1 VRKIDAGR
9 LVVTVS
15 LIASIASIAST
26 PLIASIAPIVSAAT
40 QSVRE
45 RDPAWTAPSKDAVKS
60 NPLLDQPGVLA
71 GGRKLYGQRCN
82 SCHGGEGRG
91 TDRAPSLVAADVQAQ
106 TDGEF
111 FWKITTGNTH
121 AGMPSFSFLPEAQR
135 WQLVMHLRNLVGR
148 VRLDGSTR
156 AVAASARMSFYC
168 VVKTKSW
175 PSAATIMWPFTAIG
189 VWNRRTNV
197 ICSFEPPPS
206 NSTSPVSP
214 L

>member
-1 VRKIDAGR
+1 VRKIDAGL
-9 LVVTVS
+9 LVMTVS
-15 LIASIASIAST
+15 LIASIASIA
-26 PLIASIAPIVSAAT
+26 PVVLGAT

-45 RDPAWTAPSKDAVKS
+45 RDPAWNAPSKDAVKS
-60 NPLLDQPGVLA
+60 NPLVDQPGVLA

-135 WQLVMHLRNLVGR
+135 WQLVMHLRNLVGQI
-148 VRLDGSTR
+148 GGQK
-156 AVAASARMSFYC
+156 AA
-168 VVKTKSW
+168 
-175 PSAATIMWPFTAIG
+175 G
-189 VWNRRTNV
+189 
-197 ICSFEPPPS
+197 
-206 NSTSPVSP
+206 P
-214 L
+214 LPE